1 MQFTLIYQLPFRKSM
16 TSESGER
23 LSKARLERLTD
34 GVFAIVMTILVL
46 EITIP
51 FISPTDVSTE
61 LPKRLI
67 ELWPALLSYAISF
80 IILGFFWISHDDQ
93 FHYVRRVNR
102 PLLGLSIFYL
112 MFIALIPFSA
122 SLLGEFGNQQFA
134 ILVYGINLII
144 CSSWNYLHWWYAT
157 RNNRLVDKD
166 LDPSFIKR
174 ELGRY
179 SISILMYIIAILV
192 AFVNINLSI
201 LLFVATPLYYL
212 MPIEKNRYMF
222 WRNKQWL

>member
-1 MQFTLIYQLPFRKSM
+1 MA
-16 TSESGER
+16 SESGER
-23 LSKARLERLTD
+23 FSKARLERLTD

-51 FISPTDVSTE
+51 HISQTQVSIE
-61 LPKRLI
+61 LPKELI

-93 FHYVRRVNR
+93 FHYIRRVNR

-122 SLLGEFGNQQFA
+122 SLLGEFGNQQFS
-134 ILVYGINLII
+134 IFVYGTNLII
-144 CSSWNYLHWWYAT
+144 CSFWNYLHWWYAT
-157 RNNRLVDKD
+157 RNHLLVDKD
-166 LDPSFIKR
+166 LDQSFIRR

-179 SISILMYIIAILV
+179 SISIFMYIIAILL

-212 MPIEKNRYMF
+212 MPLEKNRYIF
-222 WRNKQWL
+222 WKNK

>member
-1 MQFTLIYQLPFRKSM
+1 MA
-16 TSESGER
+16 SESGER

-51 FISPTDVSTE
+51 FISPTVVSTE
-61 LPKRLI
+61 LPKELI

-93 FHYVRRVNR
+93 FHYIRRVKR

-122 SLLGEFGNQQFA
+122 SLLGEFGNQPFA

-157 RNNRLVDKD
+157 RNHLLVDKD
-166 LDPSFIKR
+166 LDQSLIKR

-179 SISILMYIIAILV
+179 SISILMYIIAILG
-192 AFVNINLSI
+192 
-201 LLFVATPLYYL
+201 LL
-212 MPIEKNRYMF
+212 
-222 WRNKQWL
+222 

>member
-1 MQFTLIYQLPFRKSM
+1 MA
-16 TSESGER
+16 SESGER
-23 LSKARLERLTD
+23 FSKARLERLTD

-51 FISPTDVSTE
+51 HISLTQVSIE
-61 LPKRLI
+61 LPKELI
-67 ELWPALLSYAISF
+67 ELWPAFLSYAISF

-93 FHYVRRVNR
+93 FHYIRRVNR

-122 SLLGEFGNQQFA
+122 SLLGEFGNQQFS
-134 ILVYGINLII
+134 IFVYGTNLII
-144 CSSWNYLHWWYAT
+144 CSFWNYLHWWYAT
-157 RNNRLVDKD
+157 RNHLLVDKD
-166 LDPSFIKR
+166 LDQSLIKR

-192 AFVNINLSI
+192 AFVNSNLSI

-212 MPIEKNRYMF
+212 MPLEKNRYMF
-222 WRNKQWL
+222 WRNKQ